1 MAFSKETTILCVGC
15 TEKEIRIIKQN
26 LPNKNIQ
33 IAETEIAFEL
43 YVIPNF
49 LTIINPDNLDK
60 EEIDQ
65 CAAFYK
71 ETDYERPVLTHR
83 CEKMDSKRIRY
94 RLVEGDEF
102 AEKIKFIILEYKKS
116 LKKDTQFYNSL
127 TEVLLVL
134 KEIRDNPGI
143 STKKIAEKIERNERK
158 VLRYIHTLAC
168 AGEWIEYDSK
178 KRGWY
183 LLDGHSIFLQGFPI
197 YEEEQGMEKFKDNRE
212 LNRRSVKD
220 QLANMELLADCI
232 RAEEENG
239 NERYNFLL
247 KGYSQETKEHK
258 PDHTVCS
265 AIKEDNSP
273 NKITEKRI
281 CRCMNYYSKESAQC
295 KNCKLERKFQNAGKN
310 YFVAEYEVPTR
321 YVIEGV
327 GGIDLVIKDARSG
340 VEYAV
345 EIKSPKKNSETLTR
359 MIAEILTYTA
369 GMLDKYKPAICFFE
383 GSTQYKDFCND
394 AIRSDENF
402 QYLLTQVD
410 VFYITYTEKDGIVD
424 YVIHSHKEEPLW

>member
-1 MAFSKETTILCVGC
+1 MAFSKETTILCLGC

-273 NKITEKRI
+273 NKISEKRI

-295 KNCKLERKFQNAGKN
+295 KNCKLERKFQN
-310 YFVAEYEVPTR
+310 
-321 YVIEGV
+321 
-327 GGIDLVIKDARSG
+327 
-340 VEYAV
+340 
-345 EIKSPKKNSETLTR
+345 R